1 MAKKMTGKTSE
12 YGGMEKYPSKKAMVA
27 HEKKESKGMEA
38 SEGGRVENNNIPKE
52 LTEEEVVVPA
62 VEAPVVEAPIVEE
75 VINPY
80 TIGHATRAF
89 RG

>member
-1 MAKKMTGKTSE
+1 MAKKIE
-12 YGGMEKYPSKKAMVA
+12 
-27 HEKKESKGMEA
+27 
-38 SEGGRVENNNIPKE
+38 I
-52 LTEEEVVVPA
+52 TEEEVVV
-62 VEAPVVEAPIVEE
+62 VEAPAVEE

>member
-1 MAKKMTGKTSE
+1 MAKK
-12 YGGMEKYPSKKAMVA
+12 
-27 HEKKESKGMEA
+27 KE
-38 SEGGRVENNNIPKE
+38 I
-52 LTEEEVVVPA
+52 TEEEVVIPT
-62 VEAPVVEAPIVEE
+62 VEATVVEAPAVEE

>member
-1 MAKKMTGKTSE
+1 MAKKIE
-12 YGGMEKYPSKKAMVA
+12 
-27 HEKKESKGMEA
+27 
-38 SEGGRVENNNIPKE
+38 I
-52 LTEEEVVVPA
+52 TEEEVVVPVVKA
-62 VEAPVVEAPIVEE
+62 TVVQTPVVEE

>member
-1 MAKKMTGKTSE
+1 MAKKSAIIEEPTQ
-12 YGGMEKYPSKKAMVA
+12 
-27 HEKKESKGMEA
+27 
-38 SEGGRVENNNIPKE
+38 
-52 LTEEEVVVPA
+52 EEVVVPV
-62 VEAPVVEAPIVEE
+62 VEATVVEAPTVEE